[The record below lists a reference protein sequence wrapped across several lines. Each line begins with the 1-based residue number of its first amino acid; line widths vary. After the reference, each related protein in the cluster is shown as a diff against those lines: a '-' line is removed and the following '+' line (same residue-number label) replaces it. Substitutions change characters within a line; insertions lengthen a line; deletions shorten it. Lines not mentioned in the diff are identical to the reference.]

1 MVITNTKEC
10 GRPTDEFLELTAG
23 LNYPVT
29 FVSEK
34 VSKEIIAMRDQVL
47 ELRRQREAR
56 KDGLHR
62 FEFVYVSAMD
72 DGLPRLRHML
82 VRILASTHVL
92 LTTVA
97 VLAILVYFC
106 LACSVGSLRNVPRE
120 IAPSIFGS
128 RPEPVDQA
136 TIERLPLV
144 QVEWD
149 VPPSDSCRCTPSVD
163 EESRHE
169 TPDIPS
175 QPPPCPEKQV
185 VQRQLASII
194 QTCGASSYSFTDE
207 VMCAICLGRYTLQE
221 SLRLLPCKH
230 AFHQKCIDAWL
241 LSKDMTVHCP
251 VCKCSIVDGLRLL
264 DKHGYNEIL
273 NSLNQDPVPDQ
284 LQARY
289 DLARELCLKDPVCPA
304 STDARQHFRPTARDI
319 FANTE
324 VQLSKVRTYGL
335 DLDYTLA
342 SYTEKL
348 PETIYTMIRDVLVN
362 SMLYPPAL
370 KALKYDSSFA
380 IRGISY
386 DRETGWLFK
395 LDSNYNIAMDTIH
408 YGREPLRDLEDVFAL
423 HGGPHLAPD
432 YVKNH
437 LYQLNDMYSVPEAT
451 LLADIIQYFSDND
464 ISFHPRYLAE
474 DIRAAGEYIH
484 RGDGV
489 SASPL
494 HATIMN
500 NIGDYLNRAPE
511 LLHILESLKRE
522 GKRLFLLTN
531 SGYKYVDTV
540 LSYMFNTSD
549 WRDVFDVAIV
559 SARKPGWYLSHR
571 PFRLVPTRSGARAS
585 SVQPWELVDRFEDG
599 QVYSGGNLA
608 SFTSITGYAD

>member
-1 MVITNTKEC
+1 
-10 GRPTDEFLELTAG
+10 
-23 LNYPVT
+23 
-29 FVSEK
+29 
-34 VSKEIIAMRDQVL
+34 
-47 ELRRQREAR
+47 
-56 KDGLHR
+56 
-62 FEFVYVSAMD
+62 
-72 DGLPRLRHML
+72 
-82 VRILASTHVL
+82 
-92 LTTVA
+92 
-97 VLAILVYFC
+97 
-106 LACSVGSLRNVPRE
+106 
-120 IAPSIFGS
+120 
-128 RPEPVDQA
+128 
-136 TIERLPLV
+136 
-144 QVEWD
+144 
-149 VPPSDSCRCTPSVD
+149 
-163 EESRHE
+163 
-169 TPDIPS
+169 
-175 QPPPCPEKQV
+175 
-185 VQRQLASII
+185 
-194 QTCGASSYSFTDE
+194 
-207 VMCAICLGRYTLQE
+207 
-221 SLRLLPCKH
+221 
-230 AFHQKCIDAWL
+230 
-241 LSKDMTVHCP
+241 DMTVHCP

-264 DKHGYNEIL
+264 GKHGYNEIL
-273 NSLNQDPVPDQ
+273 DLLHPDPAKLQNTPVKRAASITMYIAYLRDGLVHTRSVRYLQQ

-289 DLARELCLKDPVCPA
+289 DLARDLCLKDPVQ
-304 STDARQHFRPTARDI
+304 STSANARRYFRPTARDI
-319 FANTE
+319 FPNTE

-370 KALKYDSSFA
+370 KALKYDRTFA

-408 YGREPLRDLEDVFAL
+408 YGREPLRDLEEVFAL

-451 LLADIIQYFSDND
+451 LLADIIQYFSEHD
-464 ISFHPRYLAE
+464 ITFHPRYLAE

-484 RGDGV
+484 RGDGI

-494 HATIMN
+494 HAMIMS

-531 SGYKYVDTV
+531 SGYKYVDAV
-540 LSYMFNTSD
+540 LSYMFNTSE

-571 PFRLVPTRSGARAS
+571 PFRLVPTNSGAKTA
-585 SVQPWELVDRFEDG
+585 SVQPWEQVDRFEDG
-599 QVYSGGNLA
+599 QVYTGGNLA
-608 SFTSITGYAD
+608 SFTNITGYADRSVLYIGDHVYSDLRDPSIQKGWFTGAIVSELKHELSVGQSSEYLRYVRYIQLIEKTLKLSQQETRSQPFIQLPAGDKEAFRQLLEAGRMERRRTRWKLRDLYNPHFGSVFRTSKNASLFSTKVQAYSNLYTADLANLGAYPSDYIFYPKRKTQAHECQVPEVDDLLDQILKIT

>member
-1 MVITNTKEC
+1 MLFPSTATAALARRIALSSHRNSALKTSRLARSCYT
-10 GRPTDEFLELTAG
+10 TDS
-23 LNYPVT
+23 V
-29 FVSEK
+29 EK
-34 VSKEIIAMRDQVL
+34 S
-47 ELRRQREAR
+47 
-56 KDGLHR
+56 
-62 FEFVYVSAMD
+62 
-72 DGLPRLRHML
+72 
-82 VRILASTHVL
+82 VR
-92 LTTVA
+92 
-97 VLAILVYFC
+97 Y
-106 LACSVGSLRNVPRE
+106 
-120 IAPSIFGS
+120 
-128 RPEPVDQA
+128 
-136 TIERLPLV
+136 
-144 QVEWD
+144 
-149 VPPSDSCRCTPSVD
+149 
-163 EESRHE
+163 
-169 TPDIPS
+169 
-175 QPPPCPEKQV
+175 
-185 VQRQLASII
+185 
-194 QTCGASSYSFTDE
+194 
-207 VMCAICLGRYTLQE
+207 LQ
-221 SLRLLPCKH
+221 
-230 AFHQKCIDAWL
+230 
-241 LSKDMTVHCP
+241 
-251 VCKCSIVDGLRLL
+251 
-264 DKHGYNEIL
+264 
-273 NSLNQDPVPDQ
+273 Q

-289 DLARELCLKDPVCPA
+289 DLARDLCLKDPVRPTSA
-304 STDARQHFRPTARDI
+304 KARQHFQPTAQDI

-362 SMLYPPAL
+362 SMLYPPGL

-451 LLADIIQYFSDND
+451 LLADIIQYFSEND

-484 RGDGV
+484 RGDGI

-540 LSYMFNTSD
+540 LSYMFNTSN

-571 PFRLVPTRSGARAS
+571 PFRLVPTQLGAKTA

-608 SFTSITGYAD
+608 SFTSITGYADRSVLYIGDHVYSDLRDPSIQKGWFTGAIVSELKHELSVGQSPEYLRYVRYIQLIEKTLKLSQQETRSPSFMQLAANDKETFRLMLEAGRMERRRTRWKLRDLYNPHFGSVFRTSKDASLFSTKVQAYSNLYTADLANLGAYPSDYIFYPKRKTQAHECQIPEVDDLLDQILKL